1 MGLWFGIESGSQR
14 ILRKMKKG
22 IDLETAKN
30 VIHDTA
36 KNGIRVQIFMIVD
49 FPGETLRDFN
59 KSVAFLEQNNQ
70 FIDQVSVSRFGVL
83 PDSEISHN
91 PQEYGIELI
100 KGKTGANYSYSYSP
114 LPDSYRYE
122 NLRSV
127 WNRLSMEKTAGSKR
141 NYPLKI
147 IVPYY

>member
-1 MGLWFGIESGSQR
+1 M
-14 ILRKMKKG
+14 
-22 IDLETAKN
+22 ETAKN

-49 FPGETLRDFN
+49 FPGETPSDFK
-59 KSVAFLEQNNQ
+59 KSVAFLEQNHQ
-70 FIDQVSVSRFGVL
+70 FIDQVSIARFGVL
-83 PDSEISHN
+83 PESEISHN

-100 KGKTGANYSYSYSP
+100 KEKTGINYSYSYSP
-114 LPDSYRYE
+114 TPNSYRYE
-122 NLRSV
+122 NLRAV
-127 WNRLSMEKTAGSKR
+127 WNRLSMEKTASSKR